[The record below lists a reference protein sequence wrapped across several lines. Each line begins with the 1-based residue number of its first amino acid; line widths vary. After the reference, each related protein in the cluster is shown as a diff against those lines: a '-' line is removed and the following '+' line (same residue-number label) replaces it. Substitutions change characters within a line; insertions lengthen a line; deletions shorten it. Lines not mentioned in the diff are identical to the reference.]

1 MVKVFMRILYLSL
14 GLMSSVVPEILVVVV
29 GFLSLKCLSMVDLK
43 VLKSHLLRVRAREVV
58 VMRSLQHTE
67 EVIGEETRGEVHSE
81 FCVVLHAYIIP
92 QREGMSRGKTKK

>member
-1 MVKVFMRILYLSL
+1 
-14 GLMSSVVPEILVVVV
+14 MSSVVPEILVVVI
-29 GFLSLKCLSMVDLK
+29 GLFSLKGLSMVDLEI
-43 VLKSHLLRVRAREVV
+43 LKSHLLRVRTREVV

-92 QREGMSRGKTKK
+92 RGRGDVKRKTKK